1 VGAVAAR
8 FKGGRRFLSFV
19 TDAYGGHGGI
29 ALYNRD
35 LLRAL
40 CSFPGCSRVVA
51 FPRTMPNVAEAMP
64 DKLTY
69 IDSAAGGKLRYL
81 ATAFRVLRGDRSH
94 DVVVCGHINLLPLA
108 WVVSGL
114 LDVPLVLFIYGID
127 AWKPTRSALA
137 NFLATRIRGSS
148 PSATSRRGSSTPGS
162 PRKRSTCACCRTRFH
177 PEWYGPAHGARR
189 CSSGMASRARRS

>member
-1 VGAVAAR
+1 VPVREWLRADSPRVSKERGLRGWARVAAR

-35 LLRAL
+35 LLQAL

-64 DKLTY
+64 EKLTY

-94 DVVVCGHINLLPLA
+94 DLVVCGHINLLPLA
-108 WVVSGL
+108 WLVS
-114 LDVPLVLFIYGID
+114 
-127 AWKPTRSALA
+127 RSSTCRSCCS
-137 NFLATRIRGSS
+137 FTGSTRGSRREACL
-148 PSATSRRGSSTPGS
+148 PTS
-162 PRKRSTCACCRTRFH
+162 
-177 PEWYGPAHGARR
+177 
-189 CSSGMASRARRS
+189 